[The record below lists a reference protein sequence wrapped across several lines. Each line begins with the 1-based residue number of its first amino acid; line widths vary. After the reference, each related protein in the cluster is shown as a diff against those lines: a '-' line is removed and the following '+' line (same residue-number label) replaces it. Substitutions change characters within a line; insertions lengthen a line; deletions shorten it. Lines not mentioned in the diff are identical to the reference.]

1 MRRYLREQK
10 VRITTQAKN
19 VNRRGGRSVMSFVNH
34 YGLETLRG
42 EFVQAPGL
50 EESLVGC
57 DGPF

>member
-1 MRRYLREQK
+1 
-10 VRITTQAKN
+10 
-19 VNRRGGRSVMSFVNH
+19 MSFVND

-50 EESLVGC
+50 EQSLVRC